1 MVDNPSTSIRDYILS
16 GKIQRMPKPKSN
28 IHQVK
33 TSLVINPTNPKHLA
47 KIPSIEAQIAVI
59 NLEDGIADSKKEEA
73 LYLTI
78 DALSSLKSSN
88 AVICIRTNSINS
100 KYFENEIKAINA
112 LHPDAIRIPK
122 LRNKEELIKIEE
134 MLSPDIDIHLT
145 IETKEAF
152 HNISTLKTSKR
163 VTTLFFGAIDLL
175 EDLGLGSWMI
185 ETKSETLRYMMC
197 KFVVDAKSFDFIPV
211 SFVWQN
217 YTDMDGFNEW
227 LEIEKNMGFEAKA
240 CISPAQVKRANQFF
254 SPSQKELADA
264 AYIKDVFEKNEAMG
278 VGGFKDERF
287 GFIDAP
293 IYKNAILTLK
303 KGGAIL

>member
-1 MVDNPSTSIRDYILS
+1 MIENPNIKNDILS
-16 GKIQRMPKPKSN
+16 GKMAKMPKPKSN
-28 IHQVK
+28 IQAVK
-33 TSLVINPTNPKHLA
+33 TSLMINPTNPKHLA
-47 KIPSIEAQIAVI
+47 KLSSVEAQIAVI

-73 LYLTI
+73 LYLAM
-78 DALSSLKSSN
+78 DALSSLESSS
-88 AVICIRTNSINS
+88 AAMCIRTNNIDSI
-100 KYFENEIKAINA
+100 YFENEIKAINA
-112 LHPDAIRIPK
+112 VHPDAVRIPK
-122 LRNKEELIKIEE
+122 LRSKEELIKIEE
-134 MLSPDIDIHLT
+134 MLSPKIDIHLT

-152 HNISTLKTSKR
+152 RNISELKTSKR

-175 EDLGLGSWMI
+175 EDLGLGSSMI

-217 YTDMDGFNEW
+217 YTDMDGFNDW

-240 CISPAQVKRANQFF
+240 CISPAQVKRANEFF
-254 SPSQKELADA
+254 SPCPKALADA
-264 AYIKDVFEKNEAMG
+264 AYIKDIFEKNEAQG